1 MPAQELR
8 AHVRLQTESRALM
21 YLADGSRVRCRVRD
35 ISMGGVYLLRTAEY
49 GEPAA
54 VKDGAEVR
62 LYLFHPGSGDGFNI
76 DATVVRAERNGG
88 GGVALRF
95 SVYEDTR
102 MPLVTHMHREA
113 DRAGVKRSVM
123 GVPTIRVKGGLRQ
136 DPKAILLRRGAMA
149 AAVLFGLW
157 GLRIAR
163 DWLAAVL

>member
-21 YLADGSRVRCRVRD
+21 YLPDGSRVRCQVRD
-35 ISMGGVYLLRTAEY
+35 ISMGGAYLLRTTEY

-54 VKDGAEVR
+54 IEDGAEVR

-76 DATVVRAERNGG
+76 EATVVRAEKNGG

-102 MPLVTHMHREA
+102 VPFVNHMHRQA
-113 DRAGVKRSVM
+113 DKAGVKRSVM
-123 GVPTIRVKGGLRQ
+123 GVPTIRMKDGLNQDVKT
-136 DPKAILLRRGAMA
+136 ILFRRGAIA